1 MGRAVAGAV
10 GAGGVVGVVGAV
22 GGGIEAG
29 VAAAGVEGGGVEAV
43 GVGDGARGGKEA
55 GGGVGAVGTMAGVG
69 VEVEDE
75 GVDVACGEV
84 EREGGNG
91 HPRGCQQ

>member
-1 MGRAVAGAV
+1 M
-10 GAGGVVGVVGAV
+10 
-22 GGGIEAG
+22 
-29 VAAAGVEGGGVEAV
+29 

-55 GGGVGAVGTMAGVG
+55 GGGVGAVGMAAGVGVG

-84 EREGGNG
+84 EHEGGNG